1 MVLGIGLPAGQ
12 IAQAMEHFDV
22 PILAGETRHGYI
34 GTRSMKVLHII
45 TGLNNGGAEAVLYRL
60 STAEKQ
66 RGNQHQVVSLMG
78 RGIYA
83 DRLEQAGVAVNT
95 VDMPRG
101 RITLGGLLR
110 LYQLVRQARPDVVQT
125 WMYHADL
132 IGGIAARLAGVKA
145 IAWGIRHANHDPAY
159 NSRTTLLIARL
170 CARLSNLVPSKIV
183 SCSVKAT
190 QLHRALGYR
199 ADKFINIPNG
209 YALEKLKPDAKAR
222 RAVREELAIASDAFV
237 CGMVARFDLQKD
249 HQNLISALGQVKQ
262 ADQQFFC
269 LLVGVGMDDGNMS
282 LLAQL
287 DAAGITENVK
297 LLGARNDIPAVMN
310 ALDVHV
316 LSSLGEAFPNVLAE
330 AMACGTPCVSTEVGD
345 AALII
350 GNHGWVVPAQN
361 PVALAGGLLQAKDLF
376 EKDQLAWSE
385 LQRACRA
392 HITANFELNQMCVR
406 YHEAWQ
412 MCLQA

>member
-1 MVLGIGLPAGQ
+1 
-12 IAQAMEHFDV
+12 
-22 PILAGETRHGYI
+22 
-34 GTRSMKVLHII
+34 MKVLHII
-45 TGLNNGGAEAVLYRL
+45 TGLNNGGAEAVLFRL
-60 STAEKQ
+60 ATAEQK
-66 RGNQHQVVSLMG
+66 RSNQHQVVSLMG

-83 DRLEQAGVAVNT
+83 DRLEQAGVTVNT

-101 RITLGGLLR
+101 RITLGGLVR
-110 LYQLVRQARPDVVQT
+110 LFQLVRQARPDVVQT

-132 IGGIAARLAGVKA
+132 IGGITARLAGMKA

-159 NSRTTLLIARL
+159 NSQTTLLIARL
-170 CARLSNLVPSKIV
+170 CARLSNWIPAKIV
-183 SCSVKAT
+183 SCSVRAT
-190 QLHRALGYR
+190 QLHQSLGYR
-199 ADKFINIPNG
+199 SDKFVNIPNG
-209 YALEKLKPDAKAR
+209 YELEMLKPDAHAR
-222 RAVREELAIASDAFV
+222 HVVRDELAIANNTFV
-237 CGMVARFDLQKD
+237 LGMVARLDPQKD
-249 HQNLISALGQVKQ
+249 HQNLINALGQLKQ
-262 ADQQFFC
+262 SGQQFVC
-269 LLVGVGMDDGNMS
+269 LLVGVGMDVGNLH

-330 AMACGTPCVSTEVGD
+330 AMACGTPCVSTDVGD

-350 GNHGWVVPAQN
+350 GDHGWVVPARN
-361 PVALAGGLLQAKDLF
+361 PVALAGGLLQAKALF
-376 EKDQLAWSE
+376 EKDQLPWLE

-392 HITANFELNQMCVR
+392 HIVANFELNQMCGR
-406 YHEAWQ
+406 YREAWQ